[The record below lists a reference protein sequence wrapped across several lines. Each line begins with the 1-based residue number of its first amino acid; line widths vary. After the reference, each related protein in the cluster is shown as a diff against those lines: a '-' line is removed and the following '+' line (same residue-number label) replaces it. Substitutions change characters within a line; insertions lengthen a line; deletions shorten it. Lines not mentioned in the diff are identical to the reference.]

1 MLNRRILRVK
11 AMQALYGYFTSVE
24 SLKEVSRAELKRIH
38 ALDPAKHDFSDKALF
53 EARKKLAVELFDKNY
68 LKSEITFEDGVEEEV
83 TKNVE
88 AEIEDFQRQISYEA
102 KNRKAEMLKDAHK
115 IFDSYLWFLQL
126 PIELEHREKLE
137 NEKRKKK
144 VTPFIDNKVIE
155 CLKSSEVLTEEIRKH
170 SISWGDEVDEI
181 KGWYRREICTS
192 EHLEAFFEGKIDSSG
207 LVQELFKK
215 VIFKSEHITSFLE
228 NKNLHWS
235 ENQPIVKSMLLKT
248 LKGLQ
253 DGEELVLSDLT
264 KNGKED
270 FDFFEQI
277 YVGVLK
283 ENAELD
289 ALIESKAKNWDVERI
304 ALTDLVILKIA
315 LVEMMTCPSIPTK
328 VSINEAIEISKQ
340 YSTPKS
346 KQFINGVLDVLSNQL
361 TSTGKVR
368 KSGRGLIDNK

>member
-24 SLKEVSRAELKRIH
+24 SLKEVSRAQLKKTH

-53 EARKKLAVELFDKNY
+53 EARKKLAVKLFDKNY
-68 LKSEITFEDGVEEEV
+68 LKSEITSEEEVEEEV
-83 TKNVE
+83 LKNVE
-88 AEIEDFQRQISYEA
+88 EEIEDFQKKISFEA
-102 KNRKAEMLKDAHK
+102 KNRKAEMLKDAKK
-115 IFDSYLWFLQL
+115 IFESYLRFLQL
-126 PIELEHREKLE
+126 PAELEHREKLD

-144 VTPFIDNKVIE
+144 ITPFIDNKVTE
-155 CLKSSEVLTEEIRKH
+155 LLKSSELLEEEVIKH
-170 SISWGDEVDEI
+170 SISWDDEQQEVKD
-181 KGWYRREICTS
+181 WYRREICTS
-192 EHLEAFFEGKIDSSG
+192 EHLEEFFDGKVSSDG

-215 VIFKSEHITSFLE
+215 VLFKNEEIVNFLE

-248 LKGLQ
+248 LKGLAN
-253 DGEELVLSDLT
+253 DEELVLSDLT

-277 YVGVLK
+277 YAGVLK
-283 ENAELD
+283 ENAHLD
-289 ALIESKAKNWDVERI
+289 ELIESKTQNWDVDRI
-304 ALTDLVILKIA
+304 AVTDLVILKIA
-315 LVEMMTCPSIPTK
+315 LVEMMTCPSIPMK

-346 KQFINGVLDVLSNQL
+346 KQFINGVLDVLSKEL